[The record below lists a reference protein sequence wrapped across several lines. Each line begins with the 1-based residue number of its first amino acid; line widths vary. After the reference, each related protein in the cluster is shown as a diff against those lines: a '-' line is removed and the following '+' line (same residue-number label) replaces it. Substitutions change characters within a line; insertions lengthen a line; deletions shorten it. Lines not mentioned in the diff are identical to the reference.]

1 MELFGIECISRGAS
15 KVYFCE
21 KSRNASK
28 MIYQNLE
35 KTRFLDE
42 AIVIEKD
49 YKECL
54 KIAKEKNISFDII
67 YIDPPYRQDLAVASV
82 EHILSLDLLNEEGII
97 IIETDD
103 ETRELKELKQIGL
116 EANDLRKYGRVSL
129 IFLNRKE

>member
-1 MELFGIECISRGAS
+1 M
-15 KVYFCE
+15 
-21 KSRNASK
+21 
-28 MIYQNLE
+28 
-35 KTRFLDE
+35 
-42 AIVIEKD
+42 IEKD